1 MGGASCPPC
10 ATRVP
15 RRGRRGARAMG
26 PLLRAGRIWSAARPA
41 PGWPQMAAQRLGFL
55 GPKPWPVAPRG
66 AGRRR
71 PVIGRGRREC
81 RTLSGRGRL
90 CPCPPPFHRPRWVR
104 SEGSG
109 RQGTGGQGVPSTVGT
124 PQWENVTFTRSRI
137 LRMAKGLWLHGTP
150 RIPAGCVG
158 YIELVSIQQR
168 CWRPQSVLAEGCQV
182 TQIFRRRKKEG
193 RPRMRGRNLGVQ

>member
-124 PQWENVTFTRSRI
+124 PQWENVTFTRLRI
-137 LRMAKGLWLHGTP
+137 LRMAKGEPVATRAP
-150 RIPAGCVG
+150 
-158 YIELVSIQQR
+158 
-168 CWRPQSVLAEGCQV
+168 SVLSLLPKVKHACH
-182 TQIFRRRKKEG
+182 
-193 RPRMRGRNLGVQ
+193 L